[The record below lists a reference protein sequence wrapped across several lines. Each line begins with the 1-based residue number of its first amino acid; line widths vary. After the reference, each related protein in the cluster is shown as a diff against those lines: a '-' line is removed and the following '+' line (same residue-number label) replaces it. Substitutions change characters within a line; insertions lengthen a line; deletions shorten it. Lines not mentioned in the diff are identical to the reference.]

1 MKRIFLIFGYKA
13 ISICLLSTLTTYFC
27 IKFEILAEFPL
38 TLIATAI
45 VFPIVFSINGAY
57 KRREE
62 ALKNYGDL
70 KSHGKSIYFA
80 TRDWLENPSQDT
92 LKNCRDMLE
101 ALLQNCKTLFS
112 SPVESLRENEEIVYS
127 TFSKLSKFIKTE
139 LRGGG
144 LPSGEVSRCNQYL
157 SKMLVAFEN
166 TKHIY
171 QYRTPRTLRTFSTVF
186 IFLLPIVYGPY
197 FAQQATLYSD
207 HVTYAMP
214 ILFSLIFVSLHNIQS
229 QLENP
234 FDGVGE
240 DDILF
245 NAELFKNRLYE

>member
-1 MKRIFLIFGYKA
+1 MG
-13 ISICLLSTLTTYFC
+13 LT
-27 IKFEILAEFPL
+27 
-38 TLIATAI
+38 
-45 VFPIVFSINGAY
+45 
-57 KRREE
+57 REE
-62 ALKNYGDL
+62 ALKNYGEL
-70 KSHGKSIYFA
+70 KSHGKAIYFA

-92 LKNCRDMLE
+92 IKNCRDLLE
-101 ALLQNCKTLFS
+101 TLLQNCKKLFS
-112 SPVESLRENEEIVYS
+112 SPVENLRDNEEMVYS
-127 TFSKLSKFIKTE
+127 TFSKLSKFIKTN
-139 LRGGG
+139 LRNNG

-157 SKMLVAFEN
+157 SKMFVSFEN

-171 QYRTPRTLRTFSTVF
+171 QYRTPKTLRTFSTVF
-186 IFLLPIVYGPY
+186 IFLLPILYGPY

-214 ILFSLIFVSLHNIQS
+214 ILFSLILVSLHNIQNH
-229 QLENP
+229 LENP